1 MNKKAFCLVLAAILV
16 LVPLTTTNVKASNE
30 GSYRLGYMKA
40 YLSLDPQNSPDA
52 NWYPELKNDTCS
64 LSKSYVSDNKI
75 MPAVTNTT
83 SCLDG
88 FFQGWRD
95 WCSSNAKHAVGC
107 IGNLTLGDFPDTL
120 LRSHQQYIAGQKAA
134 NNIDS
139 TICPV
144 GENAAFCLGWAN
156 NNTFDDEGCADEPTS
171 NITTGLVGCIG
182 DTLTESQIGG
192 LPALVGNWHFVN
204 SSSSEDKTPP
214 ITGTFLFNDNGYLR
228 MVIPNKSGLGD
239 YVKEESWGYLGHRIL
254 TFCNTDG
261 DCQNSTLTMIMPN
274 HMEFI
279 DSNHNTVHLMKYN
292 PSHSFPLL
300 PTAHHHTTPTPYY
313 ITNPKQTNN
322 NMTTLYRSGRFQ
334 ADMGNNTG
342 AIAIYKKALT
352 INPRDV
358 QVLADLGRVLYN
370 LKNYT
375 GALRSEDRALSI
387 DPTSIYALEWKGF
400 VLYHLGDYKQAL
412 ATTDRALELNPS
424 DYNTWTAKGVTLI
437 ALGEYRQAVAIFD
450 EALKANINAYGQ
462 TYSYPDASVTDFN
475 KALALLRLGQQ
486 THAITDIHLALQTVE
501 KSIHFNPDNKGA
513 QDLRLTLKD
522 ILAWNDGGVQ
532 SPDAEPVG
540 SEGDRQ

>member
-1 MNKKAFCLVLAAILV
+1 MTKKYLCFVLIAILA
-16 LVPLTTTNVKASNE
+16 LMPLSIASVKATNE

-40 YLSLDPQNSPDA
+40 YLTLDPQNSPGA

-64 LSKSYVSDNKI
+64 LSKSYISDNKI

-120 LRSHQQYIAGQKAA
+120 LKAHQQYIAGQKAA

-139 TICPV
+139 TICPI

-156 NNTFDDEGCADEPTS
+156 NNIFDDEGCADEPTA

-204 SSSSEDKTPP
+204 ETKANNKPS

-254 TFCNTDG
+254 PFCDTDG
-261 DCQNSTLTMIMPN
+261 DCQNSTLTTIMPN
-274 HMEFI
+274 HVEFV
-279 DSNHNTVHLMKYN
+279 DSNYNTIHLMRYN
-292 PSHSFPLL
+292 PSSSSSSPHSFPPL
-300 PTAHHHTTPTPYY
+300 PAAPHTNTSRQYY
-313 ITNPKQTNN
+313 ITNPQETN
-322 NMTTLYRSGRFQ
+322 NMTVLYRSGQFQ

-358 QVLADLGRVLYN
+358 QVLADFGRVLYN

-424 DYNTWTAKGVTLI
+424 DYNTWTAKGVTLM
-437 ALGEYRQAVAIFD
+437 ALGEYKQAIATFD
-450 EALKANINAYGQ
+450 TALNTKVNGGVNI
-462 TYSYPDASVTDFN
+462 YSFPDASVTLFN

-486 THAITDIHLALQTVE
+486 NHDIGDIHLALQTVE
-501 KSIHFNPDNKGA
+501 KAIHYNPDNKGA
-513 QDLRLTLKD
+513 QDLRMTLKD
-522 ILAWNDGGVQ
+522 ILAWDNGGGEDG
-532 SPDAEPVG
+532 
-540 SEGDRQ
+540 

>member
-1 MNKKAFCLVLAAILV
+1 MTKKYLCFVLIAILA
-16 LVPLTTTNVKASNE
+16 LMPLSIASVKATNE

-40 YLSLDPQNSPDA
+40 YLTLDPQNSPGA

-64 LSKSYVSDNKI
+64 LSKSYISDNKI

-120 LRSHQQYIAGQKAA
+120 LKAHQQYIAGQKAA
-134 NNIDS
+134 NNIYS

-156 NNTFDDEGCADEPTS
+156 NNTFDDEGCADEPAA

-192 LPALVGNWHFVN
+192 LPTLVGNWHFVN
-204 SSSSEDKTPP
+204 ETKANNKPS
-214 ITGTFLFNDNGYLR
+214 ITGTFLFNNDGYMR
-228 MVIPNKSGLGD
+228 MTVPNKSGLGD

-274 HMEFI
+274 HMEFV
-279 DSNHNTVHLMKYN
+279 DSNYNTVHLMRYS
-292 PSHSFPLL
+292 PSPPTPL
-300 PTAHHHTTPTPYY
+300 PTVAAAQHHITPTTPHYI

-322 NMTTLYRSGRFQ
+322 MTTLYQSGRFQ

-342 AIAIYKKALT
+342 AIAIYKKALG
-352 INPRDV
+352 IDPNNEK
-358 QVLADLGRVLYN
+358 VLADMGRVLFG

-375 GALRSEDRALSI
+375 GAMSVLNKAIDLNSTDANTLELKGIVLYELGHFREAVVSLDKALELEPSY
-387 DPTSIYALEWKGF
+387 SSYYALENKGLA
-400 VLYHLGDYKQAL
+400 LYKLGDYTDAL
-412 ATTDRALELNPS
+412 STLDKALRLNSGDTT
-424 DYNTWTAKGVTLI
+424 
-437 ALGEYRQAVAIFD
+437 AI
-450 EALKANINAYGQ
+450 Y
-462 TYSYPDASVTDFN
+462 N
-475 KALALLRLGQQ
+475 KALVLATLGLSTHDVGDLNAALDNLNKALRINPNYGDAWSIQ
-486 THAITDIHLALQTVE
+486 TLLTQLLMPLSPSPSQT
-501 KSIHFNPDNKGA
+501 G
-513 QDLRLTLKD
+513 R
-522 ILAWNDGGVQ
+522 
-532 SPDAEPVG
+532 
-540 SEGDRQ
+540 

>member
-1 MNKKAFCLVLAAILV
+1 MIAILA
-16 LVPLTTTNVKASNE
+16 LVPLSTTYVKASNE

-40 YLSLDPQNSPDA
+40 YLALDPQNSPDA

-95 WCSSNAKHAVGC
+95 WCSSNAIHAVGC

-156 NNTFDDEGCADEPTS
+156 NNTFDDEGCADESTA

-192 LPALVGNWHFVN
+192 LPTLVGNWHFVN
-204 SSSSEDKTPP
+204 ETKANNKPS
-214 ITGTFLFNDNGYLR
+214 ITGTFLFNNNGYMR
-228 MVIPNKSGLGD
+228 MTVPNKSGLGD

-292 PSHSFPLL
+292 PSHSFLPL
-300 PTAHHHTTPTPYY
+300 PTAAHHHTTPTPYY
-313 ITNPKQTNN
+313 IITNPKQTNN
-322 NMTTLYRSGRFQ
+322 NNNNMTTLYQSGQFQ

-342 AIAIYKKALT
+342 AIAIYKKALG
-352 INPRDV
+352 IDPNNEK
-358 QVLADLGRVLYN
+358 VLVDMGRVLFG

-375 GALRSEDRALSI
+375 GAMSVLNKAIDLNSADAYALEYKGIVLYELGHFREAVVSLDKALELEPYSDAYYTLENKGLALYNLGDYTDALSALDRALRLNSG
-387 DPTSIYALEWKGF
+387 DMTAL
-400 VLYHLGDYKQAL
+400 
-412 ATTDRALELNPS
+412 
-424 DYNTWTAKGVTLI
+424 
-437 ALGEYRQAVAIFD
+437 
-450 EALKANINAYGQ
+450 
-462 TYSYPDASVTDFN
+462 FN
-475 KALALLRLGQQ
+475 KALVLATLGLGFHTYNSGDLNAALDNLNKALRINPNYG
-486 THAITDIHLALQTVE
+486 DALSLKT
-501 KSIHFNPDNKGA
+501 
-513 QDLRLTLKD
+513 LLTQL
-522 ILAWNDGGVQ
+522 LMMPPQ
-532 SPDAEPVG
+532 AEIDRPVG
-540 SEGDRQ
+540 R